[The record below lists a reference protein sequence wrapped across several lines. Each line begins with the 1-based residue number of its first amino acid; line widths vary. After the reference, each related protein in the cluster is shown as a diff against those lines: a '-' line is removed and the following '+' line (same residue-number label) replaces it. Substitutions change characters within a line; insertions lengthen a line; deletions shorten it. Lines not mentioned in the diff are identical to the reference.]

1 MEAEPSFQSIDMPKR
16 NSLCA
21 AFQGERG
28 AYSEIAARR
37 FFGEAIELLPCESFD
52 LVFKRVESHRAEAG
66 IVPIENS
73 QAGCI
78 HQNYDLLLKHRLRIV
93 GELNL
98 RVEHN
103 LIGHPGTSL
112 KSIRMVFSHPQALM
126 QCQGNTAK
134 LKDVKVIAAYD
145 TAGSVKKIK
154 EEKLLDAAAIASELA
169 ARIYGMKILK
179 KGIQDNPENFT
190 RFLVLRKTQTL
201 PLGANKTSLVFS
213 LKNVPGAL
221 FRSLSAFALRDIDL
235 YKIESRP
242 LHGRPWEY
250 FFYIDFAGSPKEPN
264 CRNALAHLGEIATFM
279 KVLGSYP
286 RDATTL

>member
-1 MEAEPSFQSIDMPKR
+1 MPKR
-16 NSLCA
+16 NSPRV

-37 FFGEAIELLPCESFD
+37 FFGDTIELLPCESFD
-52 LVFKRVESHRAEAG
+52 LVFKAVETQRANSG

-103 LIGHPGTSL
+103 LIGHPGASL
-112 KSIRMVFSHPQALM
+112 RSIRMVFSHPQALM

-134 LKDVKVIAAYD
+134 LKGVKIVSAYD

-154 EEKLLDAAAIASELA
+154 EEGLRSAAAIASELA
-169 ARIYGMKILK
+169 AKTYGMKILK
-179 KGIQDNPENFT
+179 RGIQDNPENFT
-190 RFLVLRKTQTL
+190 RFLILRKTQAL
-201 PLGANKTSLVFS
+201 PPNANKTSLVFS

-221 FRSLSAFALRDIDL
+221 FRSMSAFALRDIDL

-242 LHGRPWEY
+242 LHGKPWEY
-250 FFYIDFAGSPKEPN
+250 FFYIDFAGSPQEPN
-264 CRNALAHLGEIATFM
+264 CRHALAHLAEIATFL

-286 RDATTL
+286 RDGRKL

>member
-1 MEAEPSFQSIDMPKR
+1 MPKR
-16 NSLCA
+16 NSPCV

-37 FFGEAIELLPCESFD
+37 FFGNAIELLPCESFD
-52 LVFKRVESHRAEAG
+52 LVFKRVESQKADSG

-103 LIGHPGTSL
+103 LIGHPGADL
-112 KSIRMVFSHPQALM
+112 NSIRMVFSHPQALM

-134 LKDVKVIAAYD
+134 LKGVKIIAAYD
-145 TAGSVKKIK
+145 TAGSVKRIK
-154 EEKLLDAAAIASELA
+154 EEKFLNAAAIASELA
-169 ARIYGMKILK
+169 AKTYGMKILK
-179 KGIQDNPENFT
+179 KDIQDNPENFT
-190 RFLVLRKTQTL
+190 RFLVLRKTNAL
-201 PLGANKTSLVFS
+201 PVRANKTSLVFS

-242 LHGRPWEY
+242 LHGKPWEY

-264 CRNALAHLGEIATFM
+264 CRNALAHLGEIATFL

-286 RDATTL
+286 RDARKL

>member
-1 MEAEPSFQSIDMPKR
+1 MPER
-16 NSLCA
+16 TPPRV

-37 FFGEAIELLPCESFD
+37 FFGEAVDLLPCESFD
-52 LVFKRVESHRAEAG
+52 LVFKRVESNKAEAG

-103 LIGHPGTSL
+103 LIGHPGAAL
-112 KSIRMVFSHPQALM
+112 KSIRTVFSHPQALM

-134 LKDVKVIAAYD
+134 LRGVKIVAAYD

-154 EEKLLDAAAIASELA
+154 DEKLLNAAAIASELA
-169 ARIYGMKILK
+169 ARTYGMKILK

-190 RFLVLRKTQTL
+190 RFLVLRKTKATATN
-201 PLGANKTSLVFS
+201 ANKTSLVFS
-213 LKNVPGAL
+213 LRNVPGAL

-242 LHGRPWEY
+242 LHGKPWEY
-250 FFYIDFAGSPKEPN
+250 FFYIDFAGSPRQPE
-264 CRNALAHLGEIATFM
+264 CRNALANLAEIATFM

-286 RDATTL
+286 RDSRKL

>member
-1 MEAEPSFQSIDMPKR
+1 MPIRKPT
-16 NSLCA
+16 CV

-52 LVFKRVESHRAEAG
+52 LVFKSVERQKADAG

-103 LIGHPGTSL
+103 LIGHPGATL
-112 KSIRMVFSHPQALM
+112 KSIQMVFSHPQALM

-134 LKDVKVIAAYD
+134 LRGVKIIAAYD

-154 EEKLLDAAAIASELA
+154 DEKLLNAAAIASEVA
-169 ARIYGMKILK
+169 AKTYGMKILK
-179 KGIQDNPENFT
+179 TGIQDNPENFT
-190 RFLVLRKTQTL
+190 RFLILRKTQT
-201 PLGANKTSLVFS
+201 PPPDANKTSLVFS

-242 LHGRPWEY
+242 LHGKPWEY

-264 CRNALAHLGEIATFM
+264 CRHALAHLGEIATFM

-286 RDATTL
+286 RDARKL

>member
-1 MEAEPSFQSIDMPKR
+1 MPRR
-16 NSLCA
+16 NSLRV

-28 AYSEIAARR
+28 AYSEIAARL
-37 FFGEAIELLPCESFD
+37 FFGKAIELLPCESFD
-52 LVFKRVESHRAEAG
+52 LVFKSVEGQKARSA

-98 RVEHN
+98 RVEHS
-103 LIGHPGTSL
+103 LIAHPGATL
-112 KSIRMVFSHPQALM
+112 KSIRRVFSHPQALM

-134 LKDVKVIAAYD
+134 LKDVKIIPAYD

-154 EEKLLDAAAIASELA
+154 EDKLLDAAAIASELA
-169 ARIYGMKILK
+169 AKTYGMKILK
-179 KGIQDNPENFT
+179 RQIQDNPENFT
-190 RFLVLRKTQTL
+190 RFLVLRKTVLL
-201 PLGANKTSLVFS
+201 PAGANKTSLVFS
-213 LKNVPGAL
+213 VKNVPGAL

-242 LHGRPWEY
+242 LHGKPWEY
-250 FFYIDFAGSPKEPN
+250 FFYIDFAGSPKDRN
-264 CRNALAHLGEIATFM
+264 CRNALAHLGEIASFM

-286 RDATTL
+286 RDSRQL

>member
-1 MEAEPSFQSIDMPKR
+1 MIGFSNRGSLNQDMSKR
-16 NSLCA
+16 ISPCV
-21 AFQGERG
+21 AFQGEPG

-37 FFGEAIELLPCESFD
+37 FFGHGLKLLPCESFD
-52 LVFKRVESHRAEAG
+52 LVFKAVETHKADAG

-103 LIGHPGTSL
+103 LIGHPGASL

-134 LKDVKVIAAYD
+134 LKGVKTISAYD

-154 EEKLLDAAAIASELA
+154 EERLLNAAAIASELA
-169 ARIYGMKILK
+169 AKTYGMKILK

-190 RFLVLRKTQTL
+190 RFLILRKTQT
-201 PLGANKTSLVFS
+201 PPPNANKTSLVFS
-213 LKNVPGAL
+213 LRNVPGAL
-221 FRSLSAFALRDIDL
+221 FRSLSSLPSAISTSTRSNPARCT
-235 YKIESRP
+235 
-242 LHGRPWEY
+242 G
-250 FFYIDFAGSPKEPN
+250 N
-264 CRNALAHLGEIATFM
+264 
-279 KVLGSYP
+279 LGSISSTSISP
-286 RDATTL
+286 AVPTNQTAGMRWRTWVKSPPF

>member
-1 MEAEPSFQSIDMPKR
+1 MPKR
-16 NSLCA
+16 NSPSV

-37 FFGEAIELLPCESFD
+37 FFGVAIELLPCESFD
-52 LVFKRVESHRAEAG
+52 LVFKSVESQKVDSG

-103 LIGHPGTSL
+103 LIGHPGAAL
-112 KSIRMVFSHPQALM
+112 NSIRMVFSHPQALM

-134 LKDVKVIAAYD
+134 LKGVKIVAAYD

-169 ARIYGMKILK
+169 AKTYGMKILK

-190 RFLVLRKTQTL
+190 RFLVLRKTNAL
-201 PLGANKTSLVFS
+201 PVGANKTSLVFS

-221 FRSLSAFALRDIDL
+221 VRSLSAFALRDIDL

-242 LHGRPWEY
+242 LHGKPWEY

-286 RDATTL
+286 RDARTL

>member
-1 MEAEPSFQSIDMPKR
+1 MPKR
-16 NSLCA
+16 NSLKV

-28 AYSEIAARR
+28 AYSEIAARH
-37 FFGEAIELLPCESFD
+37 FFGDAIELLPCESFD
-52 LVFKRVESHRAEAG
+52 LVFKSVEAQRAGAG

-103 LIGHPGTSL
+103 LIGHPGATL
-112 KSIRMVFSHPQALM
+112 KAIQLVFSHPQALM
-126 QCQGNTAK
+126 QCQRNTAK
-134 LKDVKVIAAYD
+134 LKDVKIVSAYD

-154 EEKLLDAAAIASELA
+154 DEKLLNAAAIASELA
-169 ARIYGMKILK
+169 ARTYGMKILK

-190 RFLVLRKTQTL
+190 RFLVLRKTQSL
-201 PLGANKTSLVFS
+201 PQHANKTSLVFS

-242 LHGRPWEY
+242 LHGKPWEY

-264 CRNALAHLGEIATFM
+264 CRNALANLGEIATFM
-279 KVLGSYP
+279 KVLGSYS
-286 RDATTL
+286 RDARKL

>member
-1 MEAEPSFQSIDMPKR
+1 MSKR
-16 NSLCA
+16 NSHWV

-37 FFGEAIELLPCESFD
+37 FFGEGIKLLPRESFD
-52 LVFKRVESHRAEAG
+52 LVFKSVESQKADAG

-103 LIGHPGTSL
+103 LIGHPGTAL
-112 KSIRMVFSHPQALM
+112 GSIQMIFSHPQALM
-126 QCQGNTAK
+126 QCQGSTAK
-134 LKDVKVIAAYD
+134 LKGVKIIAAYD

-154 EEKLLDAAAIASELA
+154 EEKLLNAGAIASELA
-169 ARIYGMKILK
+169 AEIYGMKILK

-190 RFLVLRKTQTL
+190 RFLVLRKTQK
-201 PLGANKTSLVFS
+201 PPRGANKTSLVFS
-213 LKNVPGAL
+213 LMNVPGAL

-242 LHGRPWEY
+242 LHGTPWEY
-250 FFYIDFAGSPKEPN
+250 FFYIDFAGSPSEPN
-264 CRNALAHLGEIATFM
+264 CRNALENLREIATFM

-286 RDATTL
+286 RDARKP

>member
-1 MEAEPSFQSIDMPKR
+1 MSRVRHQSCAQAREVATGAFLGWGAAIKFTHMPKQNPLR
-16 NSLCA
+16 V

-37 FFGEAIELLPCESFD
+37 FFGDVIELLPCESFD
-52 LVFKRVESHRAEAG
+52 LVFKTVENKKADTG

-103 LIGHPGTSL
+103 LIGHPGAALS
-112 KSIRMVFSHPQALM
+112 SIRMVFSHPQALM

-134 LKDVKVIAAYD
+134 LKGVRIVAAYD

-169 ARIYGMKILK
+169 ARTYGMTILK
-179 KGIQDNPENFT
+179 KGIQDNPANFT
-190 RFLVLRKTQTL
+190 RFLILRKTESQ
-201 PLGANKTSLVFS
+201 PAGANKT
-213 LKNVPGAL
+213 
-221 FRSLSAFALRDIDL
+221 
-235 YKIESRP
+235 
-242 LHGRPWEY
+242 
-250 FFYIDFAGSPKEPN
+250 
-264 CRNALAHLGEIATFM
+264 
-279 KVLGSYP
+279 
-286 RDATTL
+286 

>member
-1 MEAEPSFQSIDMPKR
+1 MPKR
-16 NSLCA
+16 ASA
-21 AFQGERG
+21 RVAFQGERG

-37 FFGEAIELLPCESFD
+37 FFGEAIDLLPCESFD
-52 LVFKRVESHRAEAG
+52 LVFRSVETRKVDAG

-103 LIGHPGTSL
+103 LIAHPGATL
-112 KSIRMVFSHPQALM
+112 RSIRTVFSHPQALM
-126 QCQGNTAK
+126 QCQSNTAK
-134 LKDVKVIAAYD
+134 LKDVKIVAAYD

-154 EEKLLDAAAIASELA
+154 EENLQDAAAIASELA
-169 ARIYGMKILK
+169 ARTYGMKILR
-179 KGIQDNPENFT
+179 KGMQDSPENFT
-190 RFLVLRKTQTL
+190 RFLILRKTRL
-201 PLGANKTSLVFS
+201 EPPEANKTSLVFS
-213 LKNVPGAL
+213 LKNEPGAL
-221 FRSLSAFALRDIDL
+221 FRSLSVFALRDIDL

-242 LHGRPWEY
+242 LHGKPWEY
-250 FFYIDFAGSPKEPN
+250 FFYIDFAGSPKEAN
-264 CRNALAHLGEIATFM
+264 CRNALAHLGEMATFL

-286 RDATTL
+286 RDPRKF

>member
-1 MEAEPSFQSIDMPKR
+1 MESPSSTNMPER
-16 NSLCA
+16 TAPSV

-37 FFGEAIELLPCESFD
+37 FFGESVQLLPCESFD
-52 LVFKRVESHRAEAG
+52 LVFKRVESNKAEAG

-103 LIGHPGTSL
+103 LIGHPGATL

-126 QCQGNTAK
+126 QCQRNTAK
-134 LKDVKVIAAYD
+134 LKGVKIVAAYD

-154 EEKLLDAAAIASELA
+154 DEKLLNSAAIASELA
-169 ARIYGMKILK
+169 ARTYGMKILK

-190 RFLVLRKTQTL
+190 RFLILRKTKAT
-201 PLGANKTSLVFS
+201 PPNADKTSLVFS

-221 FRSLSAFALRDIDL
+221 FRSLSSFALRDIDL

-242 LHGRPWEY
+242 LHGKPWEY
-250 FFYIDFAGSPKEPN
+250 FFYIDFAGSPHQPR
-264 CRNALAHLGEIATFM
+264 CRNALANLAEIATFM

-286 RDATTL
+286 RDARKL

>member
-1 MEAEPSFQSIDMPKR
+1 MPKR
-16 NSLCA
+16 NVPRV

-37 FFGEAIELLPCESFD
+37 FFDDALQLVPCESFD
-52 LVFKRVESHRAEAG
+52 LVFKSVEGQYADAG

-103 LIGHPGTSL
+103 LIGHPGATL
-112 KSIRMVFSHPQALM
+112 QSIQMVFSHPQALM
-126 QCQGNTAK
+126 QCHGNTAK
-134 LKDVKVIAAYD
+134 LKGVKIIAAYD

-154 EEKLLDAAAIASELA
+154 DERLFNAAAIASELA
-169 ARIYGMKILK
+169 AETYGMKILK

-190 RFLVLRKTQTL
+190 RFLVLRKTQT
-201 PLGANKTSLVFS
+201 PPPDANKTSLVFS

-242 LHGRPWEY
+242 LHGKPWEY
-250 FFYIDFAGSPKEPN
+250 FFYIDFAGSPDEPN
-264 CRNALAHLGEIATFM
+264 CRNALAHLREIATFM

-286 RDATTL
+286 RDARKL